1 MDDINAGY
9 ERLAEL
15 QVPTFILLGICAMF
29 CNVLLKIYKKEV
41 QTNCIEYVIGLDLD
55 LP

>member
-15 QVPTFILLGICAMF
+15 QVQFS
-29 CNVLLKIYKKEV
+29 YKYAFSVK
-41 QTNCIEYVIGLDLD
+41 QLFFMDH
-55 LP
+55 

>member
-15 QVPTFILLGICAMF
+15 QVPSYFHF
-29 CNVLLKIYKKEV
+29 SYKYAFSVK
-41 QTNCIEYVIGLDLD
+41 QLFFMDH
-55 LP
+55 

>member
-15 QVPTFILLGICAMF
+15 QVKHSLLLLLHS
-29 CNVLLKIYKKEV
+29 LLKKDSEMTPFNHIPLCFRENFGPFCYR
-41 QTNCIEYVIGLDLD
+41 
-55 LP
+55 